1 MISTDLLFLYPS
13 YSILFYLLDHNSQF
27 SSEILL
33 SLLLLICMGKYIEN
47 LNKNLFL
54 SYHIS
59 SLVVIFASDSIY
71 MIFNNR

>member
-54 SYHIS
+54 SYHLFLS
-59 SLVVIFASDSIY
+59 SDLRLR
-71 MIFNNR
+71 FNIHDLQ